1 MSASTSGQLDSVTDV
16 APHSSYDA
24 LVIGAGAGGMAA
36 AARLNHYGYR
46 TLLVESRDRVGG
58 RASTVDIDGFVV
70 NTGAVVT
77 ELGGENGRL
86 FDEVGVDMGV
96 RPAKRPLALRLGRR
110 DIPLMSGSAGFAFR
124 GALIGVGAVAR
135 RFGSL
140 RPARGVTTSDWL
152 TSLRAGPAVHR
163 LVRSLTSAMFAAEP
177 SDVEAA
183 LFFDYFTKKDALST
197 YGTHPEGSIGPW
209 RALAEKFQ
217 RTGGVLWL
225 DSQVTAF
232 TFDDNG
238 AVNGALVRR
247 AGEVVRVAVRLAV
260 SNAGPVAT
268 VGMCGDGALPPGYAD
283 EIRAQSR
290 PSTLITVNFASRQ
303 HITDLDG
310 LVFFG
315 STRRLAYA
323 ANLTAL
329 SPRLAPPGWY
339 LYAAASTPS
348 PASGEFDETAEVALL
363 EADLRANFTEYD
375 GARVLSVEIC
385 AGHRWPAQR
394 AIAGHDLPNTTPL
407 PNLWNVGDGV
417 RAWTG
422 AGQSGCVESAL
433 LVTDQIRTRYPAAVL
448 RAPAYG

>member
-110 DIPLMSGSAGFAFR
+110 DIPLMSGPAGFAFR

-268 VGMCGDGALPPGYAD
+268 VGMCGDDALPPGYAD

-290 PSTLITVNFASRQ
+290 PSTLITVNFATRQ

-323 ANLTAL
+323 SHLTAT
-329 SPRLAPPGWY
+329 SPALAPPGWY
-339 LYAAASTPS
+339 LYAGASTPH
-348 PASGEFDETAEVALL
+348 PATGEFDTEAEIALL
-363 EADLRANFTEYD
+363 KRDLLENFPEFGD
-375 GARVLSVEIC
+375 ARVLSVQIC
-385 AGHRWPAQR
+385 AGEEWPAQR
-394 AIAGHDLPNTTPL
+394 AIAGRDLPPTTPIG
-407 PNLWNVGDGV
+407 NLWNVGDGV
-417 RAWTG
+417 REWAG
-422 AGQSGCVESAL
+422 AGQSGCVASARI
-433 LVTDQIRTRYPAAVL
+433 VTDRIRAEFPAAAL
-448 RAPAYG
+448 RAPSY